1 MLKEINKEPLVDIKK
16 AMAKVKERH
25 EKLKKVASTKK
36 KEEKK

>member
-1 MLKEINKEPLVDIKK
+1 MLKDANKEPHVDIKK

-25 EKLKKVASTKK
+25 EKLKKLAGAKK